1 EYPRPERTRTGGPSM
16 RVVLILAVLVVCG
29 AAPVGAAP
37 STNAAA
43 SAWDVSDN
51 HSGSTPVSASASKQ
65 GSPGSSSGVASTR
78 FGNLVTWATMKGCV
92 LQFPLFQQLCNQA
105 TGQSDYSEQIHVVSD
120 APDGTPVQV
129 QVSYVVSGRLVGT
142 GVYSYDTHAV
152 ANSTTI
158 PGTN

>member
-1 EYPRPERTRTGGPSM
+1 
-16 RVVLILAVLVVCG
+16 
-29 AAPVGAAP
+29 
-37 STNAAA
+37 
-43 SAWDVSDN
+43 
-51 HSGSTPVSASASKQ
+51 
-65 GSPGSSSGVASTR
+65 
-78 FGNLVTWATMKGCV
+78 MKGCV

-158 PGTN
+158 PGTNGGSAGLTQTIDTPISASSTVAIGATTGAAIAVAAVCNVMVADRDCDGGSDYCQVSETSWSMSLSLSGVLTL